1 MKTES
6 NRFIRV
12 VSHEYPD
19 SPTDGTQTS
28 GSGTGNSGKMSSD
41 AWSFLDTLT
50 TTLGNVATGIWG
62 NNPASTP
69 TNGQQGNA
77 GGNAGGNVGGN
88 AGGNNTIIYAGL
100 GVLVL
105 IVILVVFLKK

>member
-77 GGNAGGNVGGN
+77 GGNAGGN
-88 AGGNNTIIYAGL
+88 NTIIYAGL

>member
-28 GSGTGNSGKMSSD
+28 GAGTGNSGKMSSD

-77 GGNAGGNVGGN
+77 GGNVGGN